1 LPRSSIATRIGDRQP
16 RILAVDG
23 GDSKTDVVL
32 VEGNGRVLGAKRVRL
47 SSHLGLDRVGAT
59 DALEA
64 AIRSACR
71 SFDVDP
77 DRRPIADIG
86 VYCLAGADLPVDE
99 RRIHRELAARGWTQ
113 TTLVRNDTLAV
124 LRAGTDRGWGVAIVC
139 GSGMNAAG
147 VAPDGRVVRFAALGE
162 ISGDLAAG
170 GGWIGMMALAHA
182 VRAEDGRGQKT
193 LLERLVPAF
202 FKLSKPS
209 AVSEAMYLG
218 RINQHRLV
226 ELAPLVFDAALRRDR
241 VAREILD
248 RVADETVAFA
258 LAAIKRL
265 RLARRDV
272 EVVLGG
278 GIFRAN
284 DGGFEDRIRE
294 RIHEVA
300 PRAVISRLKAP
311 PVAGAALIGLDQLG
325 ASRSLGASVRRAVSD
340 SGLVSLDRNGGRS
353 TSRSR
358 GAS

>member
-1 LPRSSIATRIGDRQP
+1 MASRRVDWPP

-32 VEGNGRVLGAKRVRL
+32 VDGDGRVLGARRVRL
-47 SSHLGLDRVGAT
+47 SSHLGLDRIGAA

-64 AIRSACR
+64 AIRSACQ
-71 SFDVDP
+71 SFDVDV
-77 DRRPIADIG
+77 DHKPIADIG

-99 RRIHRELAARGWTQ
+99 RRIRRELSARGWTRK
-113 TTLVRNDTLAV
+113 TLVRNDTLAV

-147 VAPDGRVVRFAALGE
+147 VAPDGRLVRFAALGE

-182 VRAEDGRGQKT
+182 VRAEDGRGRQT
-193 LLERLVPAF
+193 ILAQLVPGF
-202 FKLSKPS
+202 FNLANPS
-209 AVSEAMYLG
+209 AVTEAMYLG
-218 RINQHRLV
+218 RVDQHRVV
-226 ELAPLVFDAALRRDR
+226 ELAPLVFEAARRRDR

-248 RVADETVAFA
+248 RVADETVSFSV
-258 LAAIKRL
+258 AAIRRL
-265 RLARRDV
+265 RLNRRDV

-284 DGGFEDRIRE
+284 DGAFEDRIRKG
-294 RIHEVA
+294 IHRVA

-311 PVAGAALIGLDQLG
+311 PVAGAALLGLDEIG
-325 ASRSLGASVRRAVSD
+325 ASRDLAGRVRRKVTYSD
-340 SGLVSLDRNGGRS
+340 LLAR
-353 TSRSR
+353 
-358 GAS
+358 